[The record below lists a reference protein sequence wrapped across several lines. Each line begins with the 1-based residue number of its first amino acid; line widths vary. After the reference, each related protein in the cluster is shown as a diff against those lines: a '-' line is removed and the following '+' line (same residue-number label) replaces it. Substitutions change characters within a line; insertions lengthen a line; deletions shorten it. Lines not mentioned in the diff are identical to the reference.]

1 MLTRRVK
8 YGYGVGHVLND
19 LCSAIWFTYLLI
31 YFHHVLLFDNSLSGV
46 VLLIGQVADALS
58 TPFVGREADRTDD
71 LPFCVRYGRRK
82 TWHLVGTIL
91 VLAAFPMIFMGCL
104 VCSGAQDWAQV
115 IYYSPFVVIFQ
126 FGWAATQISHLALIP
141 TITQDPHDR
150 TELNA
155 IRYGFTV
162 MSNVVV
168 YSVTWL
174 VLGLDTTQGG
184 ITPEDASKFRYIV
197 VIILIIGAMFAA
209 SFHIL
214 VKENNNYT
222 NLGASSP
229 TPTPA
234 CVSQD
239 PEVSSCAADAL
250 PSPAVVDVPPHFR
263 MKAMDWFRESQ
274 FYQVALVYMGTRL
287 FCNLTQAY
295 VPIYLQDS
303 LHLKQTSVAVIPL
316 VMYISGFLTTMLIRP
331 LNKKMGRKASFLLGA
346 ILGCSGCVWLYLGNG
361 EVYSKY
367 LVYPMACLLGS
378 GGSVM
383 LVTSLSLTADLIGPN
398 VESGA
403 FVYGAMSFTDKLSN
417 GIAVMLIQSL
427 NPCTMP
433 RLKYPATHSL
443 PCFHHHA
450 LSTLQNFSGFPCLS
464 IPATSGSSYIPTL
477 VPSFA
482 SDPILSIVPDHSNS
496 QFTLIPSLA
505 SDLNPTS
512 IPYLSS
518 PAHLSLTTPTPYRKC
533 CPQCSLYYRG
543 VLTFC
548 CGGAAILASLGVLS
562 LLSAKIGHRSR
573 HISSTDEESASRDRA
588 TPGCNPDLP
597 PYPLSPN
604 DMDGWQ
610 GEGAGQE
617 DKGDQGEGELTHN
630 LTHNIE
636 HTGEEYQAVPQGLRA
651 RLPSDPIEDVVI

>member
-104 VCSGAQDWAQV
+104 VCSGAQDLAQL
-115 IYYSPFVVIFQ
+115 IYYAPFVVVFQ

-263 MKAMDWFRESQ
+263 MKAMDWFREIQ

-316 VMYISGFLTTMLIRP
+316 VMYTSGFLTTMLIKP

-367 LVYPMACLLGS
+367 LVYPMASLLGA

-427 NPCTMP
+427 NPCT
-433 RLKYPATHSL
+433 
-443 PCFHHHA
+443 
-450 LSTLQNFSGFPCLS
+450 
-464 IPATSGSSYIPTL
+464 
-477 VPSFA
+477 
-482 SDPILSIVPDHSNS
+482 
-496 QFTLIPSLA
+496 
-505 SDLNPTS
+505 
-512 IPYLSS
+512 
-518 PAHLSLTTPTPYRKC
+518 KC
-533 CPQCSLYYRG
+533 CPQCSWYYRG

-573 HISSTDEESASRDRA
+573 PISSTDEESASRDRA

>member
-427 NPCTMP
+427 NPCT
-433 RLKYPATHSL
+433 
-443 PCFHHHA
+443 
-450 LSTLQNFSGFPCLS
+450 
-464 IPATSGSSYIPTL
+464 
-477 VPSFA
+477 
-482 SDPILSIVPDHSNS
+482 
-496 QFTLIPSLA
+496 
-505 SDLNPTS
+505 
-512 IPYLSS
+512 
-518 PAHLSLTTPTPYRKC
+518 KC